1 MKTKLLILFIGLL
14 SSSGYSQLCFYPTTI
29 FSSNINYYSADVNWN
44 STQGTNHYKIR
55 YKEIGN
61 SNWSYKNNIDPALN
75 VKILANL
82 NPQSDYIWQIRA
94 HCDTI
99 NSNTSSWSATDTF
112 TTITNACPNT
122 SSLFISNINYNNA
135 TANWTTV
142 SGADRYK
149 IRYKLLGTSTWSNL
163 GPIYH
168 PEDSV
173 IIPLLQQNTSYEWQV
188 LTYHDTTNLLASLW
202 SVSDTFTTTS
212 FVAAPFNPTII
223 NTLSSLECNVSTELS
238 LKIIQTTNEPDI
250 GTSIITS
257 DGGYFDIS
265 NLSSGDTVGY
275 ANLTTANQSI
285 YSVLK
290 AGVIAG
296 QNYAIINSYDSTGSL
311 IGFFAI
317 ENNNGGIKVSSTTPN
332 DGNNYTSGFIS
343 EMHLINLFIT
353 PQNAGPLYFFIDI
366 ESELNDQ
373 IYDTDTVQIWCN
385 STSIDEVSKSKE
397 ISNIF
402 DILGRKATIEN
413 RSLIFIQYSDGRIE
427 KRINL
432 NE

>member
-1 MKTKLLILFIGLL
+1 MKVRLLILFISLL
-14 SSSGYSQLCFYPTTI
+14 SLGSYSQCFSPTTV

-44 STQGTNHYKIR
+44 STSGTHHYKIR

-61 SNWSYKNNIDPALN
+61 SNWSYKNNIDANLN
-75 VKILANL
+75 VKLLANL
-82 NPQSDYIWQIRA
+82 NPQSNYIWQIRA

-99 NSNTSSWSATDTF
+99 NSNTSNWSITDTF
-112 TTITNACPNT
+112 TTITTACPNT
-122 SSLFISNINYNNA
+122 SSLYSNNINYNEA
-135 TANWTTV
+135 IANWDTV
-142 SGADRYK
+142 NGADRYK
-149 IRYKLLGTSTWSNL
+149 IRYKMLGNSLWFNL

-168 PEDSV
+168 PQDSV
-173 IIPLLQQNTSYEWQV
+173 TIPLLQQNTSYVWQV
-188 LTYHDTTNLLASLW
+188 LTYHDSTNFLASLW
-202 SVSDTFTTTS
+202 SISDTFTTIS
-212 FVAAPFNPTII
+212 FVAAPFNPTTT
-223 NTLSSLECNVSTELS
+223 NTLSNLECNLSTELT
-238 LKIIQTTNEPDI
+238 LTITQTINEPDI

-265 NLSSGDTVGY
+265 NLSSGDSVGY
-275 ANLTTANQSI
+275 ANMTTATQSI
-285 YSVLK
+285 SSVLK

-317 ENNNGGIKVSSTTPN
+317 ENNSSGIKVTSTTPN

-343 EMHLINLFIT
+343 EMHLKNLFVT

-366 ESELNDQ
+366 ESELNEQ
-373 IYDTDTVQIWCN
+373 IYNTDSVQIWCN
-385 STSIDEVSKSKE
+385 STSIDEINKTKQ

-402 DILGRKATIEN
+402 DILGRKTTLEN
-413 RSLIFIQYSDGRIE
+413 KFLIFIQYSDGRIE

-432 NE
+432 KE